1 MARKKRITIHQHND
15 VTVLDMGEMEIWD
28 GADLALLR
36 ETLTQLV
43 DIENHH
49 SLGVDMTFVKYIPS
63 GFFGMLY
70 DWHQKGAAI
79 RLYTP
84 KAHVQNML
92 WFRQFFDH
100 VGDGCFKLLTESKQP
115 YMAAISAGRANNAP
129 WKTSEKVVAP
139 TTHDH
144 TDHKSV
150 AAT

>member
-1 MARKKRITIHQHND
+1 MARKKRITIHQHDD

-36 ETLTQLV
+36 ETLTQLFDV
-43 DIENHH
+43 ENQR

-84 KAHVQNML
+84 QAHVQNML

-100 VGDGCFKLLTESKQP
+100 VGSGCFNLLTEPKQP
-115 YMAAISAGRANNAP
+115 YLAGMSAGRANNAP
-129 WKTSEKVVAP
+129 WKTPEKVTAS
-139 TTHDH
+139 TTHEH
-144 TDHKSV
+144 ADHKPV